1 MTFEAE
7 TIAIESRFYNNW
19 GAATPVKYDNV
30 DFTPPAG
37 GAFVELQVHNGDA
50 LAVST
55 GADITYR
62 SPGIISI
69 NIYLPLNT
77 GSNTGKEYA
86 DTIAAIFRGQQFS
99 GISCQAASITRLGEL
114 DGKFVYNVS
123 IPFFRDEDF

>member
-7 TIAIESRFYNNW
+7 NTAIESKFHDNW
-19 GAATPVKYDNV
+19 AAATPVKYDNV
-30 DFTPPAG
+30 DFTPPGNA
-37 GAFVELQVHNGDA
+37 AFVELQIHNGFA
-50 LAVST
+50 SPIST
-55 GADITYR
+55 GGTTLYR

-77 GSNTGKEYA
+77 GTKTAKGYT

-99 GISCQAASITRLGEL
+99 GIICRAASVTRIGEL

-123 IPFFRDEDF
+123 IPFFRDETF